1 MVAPIN
7 EPETNTLFVTLHL
20 KILKLHFYGKD
31 ANLMIWAYNVP
42 IFVVVNVGHVIYP
55 NKIFFFVWIG
65 DSEDKV
71 TEEESKFLYDFFY
84 KQ

>member
-7 EPETNTLFVTLHL
+7 ELETYTLFVTLHL
-20 KILKLHFYGKD
+20 KILNLHFYGKD
-31 ANLMIWAYNVP
+31 ANLMILANRVP

-55 NKIFFFVWIG
+55 NKIFFFVCIE

-71 TEEESKFLYDFFY
+71 TEEENEFFY

>member
-1 MVAPIN
+1 VVAPLN
-7 EPETNTLFVTLHL
+7 EPETCTLFLTLHL

-31 ANLMIWAYNVP
+31 ANLMIWAYHVP

-55 NKIFFFVWIG
+55 IKIFFFVCIE

-71 TEEESKFLYDFFY
+71 TEEEN
-84 KQ
+84 

>member
-1 MVAPIN
+1 MVAPLN
-7 EPETNTLFVTLHL
+7 ESETNILFVTLHL

-55 NKIFFFVWIG
+55 ITIFFFVCIE

-71 TEEESKFLYDFFY
+71 TEEEN
-84 KQ
+84 

>member
-1 MVAPIN
+1 MVAPLN

-31 ANLMIWAYNVP
+31 ANLMIWAYHVP
-42 IFVVVNVGHVIYP
+42 IFVVVNVDHVIIRSIY
-55 NKIFFFVWIG
+55 FFVRIE

-71 TEEESKFLYDFFY
+71 TEEEN
-84 KQ
+84 

>member
-1 MVAPIN
+1 M
-7 EPETNTLFVTLHL
+7 
-20 KILKLHFYGKD
+20 IL
-31 ANLMIWAYNVP
+31 ANHVP

-55 NKIFFFVWIG
+55 ITIFFFVCIE

-71 TEEESKFLYDFFY
+71 TEEENKFLYDFFY